1 MKNPR
6 SQDTRVCGC
15 GYSIGDP
22 WVVPKQRY
30 SFFGWFV
37 MSCGISYPPNR
48 INIECDRCGEVF
60 DVIEGTGE
68 FLEEYTRRNR

>member
-1 MKNPR
+1 MSTHAR
-6 SQDTRVCGC
+6 DARTCAC

-60 DVIEGTGE
+60 DVIEGDRK
-68 FLEEYTRRNR
+68 FLEEYMLHNR